1 VPIETVIDAV
11 DEVTV
16 FPALSCTRMVG
27 GPEIT
32 VPAVAFPGCVEKASL
47 LGGPGITLNEALSPA
62 VRESPLVRVAVKT
75 TPLSALV

>member
-1 VPIETVIDAV
+1 METVIDAV

-16 FPALSCTRMVG
+16 LPTLSCTRMVG

-32 VPAVAFPGCVEKASL
+32 VPAVAFPGCVENVTL
-47 LGGPGITLNEALSPA
+47 FGGPGITLNEVLSPA
-62 VRESPLVRVAVKT
+62 ARESPLVRVAVRT